1 MKEAAISYSPHA
13 YVPKRT
19 LTEEERVEL
28 YRTRID
34 ASFKPYTVIDVL
46 QKVYHRSFEDDL
58 LSAVTLHPE
67 WFQPP
72 VDGWKLARA
81 WIRSLRIIRPESIF
95 FQKTSDFQVDIA
107 IEARICMEQ
116 ARCGNALLKRR
127 CNAEKRCVCATA
139 LICALQNELQLPGG
153 CDERKG
159 QPAGA
164 GLHGNLRG

>member
-67 WFQPP
+67 WFLPS
-72 VDGWKLARA
+72 VDGWKLARVD
-81 WIRSLRIIRPESIF
+81 
-95 FQKTSDFQVDIA
+95 QKPSNHSAGVHILSENERFSGRYRHRGADLYGT
-107 IEARICMEQ
+107 
-116 ARCGNALLKRR
+116 GALWQRA
-127 CNAEKRCVCATA
+127 AETP
-139 LICALQNELQLPGG
+139 LQ
-153 CDERKG
+153 CR
-159 QPAGA
+159 
-164 GLHGNLRG
+164 

>member
-58 LSAVTLHPE
+58 LNAVTLHPE
-67 WFQPP
+67 WFQPS

-81 WIRSLRIIRPESIF
+81 WIRSLRIIRPEFHILSENERF
-95 FQKTSDFQVDIA
+95 SGRYRHRSADLYGTGALWQRAAETS
-107 IEARICMEQ
+107 
-116 ARCGNALLKRR
+116 
-127 CNAEKRCVCATA
+127 
-139 LICALQNELQLPGG
+139 LQY
-153 CDERKG
+153 R
-159 QPAGA
+159 
-164 GLHGNLRG
+164 

>member
-58 LSAVTLHPE
+58 LNAVTLHPE
-67 WFQPP
+67 KPSNHSAGVHILSENERFSGRYRHRSADLYGTGALWQ
-72 VDGWKLARA
+72 RA
-81 WIRSLRIIRPESIF
+81 AETSLR
-95 FQKTSDFQVDIA
+95 
-107 IEARICMEQ
+107 
-116 ARCGNALLKRR
+116 RR
-127 CNAEKRCVCATA
+127 
-139 LICALQNELQLPGG
+139 
-153 CDERKG
+153 
-159 QPAGA
+159 
-164 GLHGNLRG
+164 